1 MRDVLTLVAI
11 GLVVGVPVALASG
24 RLISGLLYGLSN
36 VDPLSIAAAVGILA
50 LVAGLA
56 AYVPARRA
64 ASVDPSTALRYE

>member
-1 MRDVLTLVAI
+1 
-11 GLVVGVPVALASG
+11 VALASG